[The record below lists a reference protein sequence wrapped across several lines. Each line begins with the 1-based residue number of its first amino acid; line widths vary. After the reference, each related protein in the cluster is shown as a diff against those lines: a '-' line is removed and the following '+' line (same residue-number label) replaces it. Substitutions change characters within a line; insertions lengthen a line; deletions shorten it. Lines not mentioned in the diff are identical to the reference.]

1 MSKIGFIQD
10 KSEVLATGSTLTIV
24 QLVAG
29 TNHPISILGWG
40 VGFNSVAAAD
50 EPILCRLRIQTS
62 AGTSGTG
69 TIEQQDRQHNATFDT
84 SALIDF
90 TAEPTDG
97 GDLVDVWP
105 TKMVHPSSGYELW
118 YPEGKEPTI
127 ATAERVGLQVISG
140 VLATSLDEVSGFI
153 FFEE

>member
-1 MSKIGFIQD
+1 MSKIGYIQD
-10 KSEVLATGSTLTIV
+10 KGEVLATGTTLTLV
-24 QLVAG
+24 QLLAA
-29 TNHPISILGWG
+29 TAHPITILGWG

-69 TIEQQDRQHNATFDT
+69 TIEQQDRQHNTTFDT
-84 SALIDF
+84 AALIDF

-118 YPEGKEPTI
+118 YPEGKEPKI
-127 ATAERVGLQVISG
+127 AAAERLGLQVISG
-140 VLATSLDEVSGFI
+140 VLAASLDEVSGFI